1 MNLMKQFLIEER
13 KLLSDAGIIVEDRDY
28 SKEELRKCEL
38 EIEEFIMSH
47 STKNGD
53 ISKLSNQYS
62 KILNTLIKGNK

>member
-53 ISKLSNQYS
+53 ISKL
-62 KILNTLIKGNK
+62 K